1 MPDLLHEGIYIY
13 CQLHWHCFQSTH
25 SRNQHSSA
33 PSQEVCRKWLCSPK
47 RFENDIP
54 FSYVLGHLSNL
65 SSFWVLQLLHT
76 NCFTLAFFR
85 RFGSSE
91 SFLNLKPRCHVH
103 CNQNQQACYQACT
116 CSNSCRKTQDS
127 NAHNTC
133 VRSEFFFRFARND
146 TGWWFRHPQ
155 ETSPWDCIKLSTK
168 MGFQLPILTGDL
180 RISEASTVSSTI

>member
-1 MPDLLHEGIYIY
+1 MSIHQGCQLPPTPLQGAGMPDLLHEGIYIY
-13 CQLHWHCFQSTH
+13 TVNYIDTVF
-25 SRNQHSSA
+25 NQHTPGTNIA

-133 VRSEFFFRFARND
+133 VRSKFFF
-146 TGWWFRHPQ
+146 
-155 ETSPWDCIKLSTK
+155 
-168 MGFQLPILTGDL
+168 
-180 RISEASTVSSTI
+180 ASREMIPVDGSDIRKKHHLGIV